1 MAIRCIDELQIDGR
15 PLFLR
20 VDFNVPVEGGKVK
33 DATRIEAALPTI
45 RYALERGARLTVASH
60 LGRPKG
66 KVVAELS
73 LEPVAELLSELLGQE
88 VKMAPDCIGPEVEAL
103 AQGLKEGEVLLL
115 ENLRFH
121 PGEEKNDPDFA
132 QALARLGEVYINDAF
147 GTAHRAPASTEG
159 ITHYVQEVG
168 CGFLMKREIEY
179 LMGALSEPQRPF
191 VALLGGAK
199 VSDKIG
205 VIRHLLG
212 KVDALLIGGGMCYTF
227 LRAQGYNVGRSLV
240 EEERITLARE
250 IMKEAE
256 AKGVDLLLPRD
267 HVAAEEFSPDA
278 QRKVVRNEEFP
289 RGWVGLDI
297 GPETVKAF
305 AERISGAETVLWN
318 GPMGVFE
325 MAPFEGGT
333 KGVAEAVASAK
344 GTTIVGG
351 GDTVRA
357 VTQFGLAEKITHV
370 STGGGA
376 TLELLEGKTL
386 PGIAALDR

>member
-147 GTAHRAPASTEG
+147 GTAHRAHASTEG

>member
-1 MAIRCIDELQIDGR
+1 MAIRCIDELRIDGR
-15 PLFLR
+15 PIFLR
-20 VDFNVPVEGGKVK
+20 VDFNVPVEGGRVK
-33 DATRIEAALPTI
+33 DATRIKAALPTI

-66 KVVAELS
+66 KVMPELS
-73 LEPVAELLSELLGQE
+73 LKPAADVLSELLGQE

-103 AQGLKEGEVLLL
+103 AKGLKEGEVLLL

-132 QALARLGEVYINDAF
+132 QSLARLGEIYINDAF
-147 GTAHRAPASTEG
+147 GTVHRAHASVEG
-159 ITHYVQEVG
+159 IVHYVQEVG
-168 CGFLMKREIEY
+168 CGFLIKRELEY
-179 LMGALSEPQRPF
+179 LIGVLSEPQRPF

-205 VIRHLLG
+205 VIRHLLD
-212 KVDALLIGGGMCYTF
+212 KVDILLIGGGMCYTF

-256 AKGVDLLLPRD
+256 AKELDLLLPRD
-267 HVAAEEFSPDA
+267 HIVAEEFSPDV
-278 QRKVVRNEEFP
+278 QRKVVGNEEFP

-305 AERISGAETVLWN
+305 AEKISEAGTVLWN

-325 MAPFEGGT
+325 MKPFEGGT
-333 KGVAEAVASAK
+333 RGVAEAVASARA
-344 GTTIVGG
+344 TTIVGG

>member
-147 GTAHRAPASTEG
+147 GTAHRAHASTEG

-305 AERISGAETVLWN
+305 AERISGAGTVLWN

>member
-73 LEPVAELLSELLGQE
+73 LKPVAEVLSELLGQE
-88 VKMAPDCIGPEVEAL
+88 VRMAPDCIGPEVEAL

-132 QALARLGEVYINDAF
+132 QALARLEEVYINDAF
-147 GTAHRAPASTEG
+147 GTAHRAHASTEG

>member
-1 MAIRCIDELQIDGR
+1 M
-15 PLFLR
+15 
-20 VDFNVPVEGGKVK
+20 
-33 DATRIEAALPTI
+33 
-45 RYALERGARLTVASH
+45 TVASH

-147 GTAHRAPASTEG
+147 GTAHRAHASTEG

>member
-103 AQGLKEGEVLLL
+103 VQGLKEGEVLLL

-147 GTAHRAPASTEG
+147 GTAHRAHASTEG

-240 EEERITLARE
+240 EEERVTLARE

-267 HVAAEEFSPDA
+267 HVAAEEFSSDA